1 MLASLF
7 KHCDN
12 EYRTGVEDM
21 LKNGPILNI
30 YWPFSKQVA
39 LPLCKL
45 HLAVVERLEYSND
58 PEGYAG
64 GDFNLYPWQV

>member
-1 MLASLF
+1 
-7 KHCDN
+7 
-12 EYRTGVEDM
+12 M
-21 LKNGPILNI
+21 LKNGRHLQ
-30 YWPFSKQVA
+30 YLLGHSKRVA

-45 HLAVVERLEYSND
+45 HLAVVERLEYSSD